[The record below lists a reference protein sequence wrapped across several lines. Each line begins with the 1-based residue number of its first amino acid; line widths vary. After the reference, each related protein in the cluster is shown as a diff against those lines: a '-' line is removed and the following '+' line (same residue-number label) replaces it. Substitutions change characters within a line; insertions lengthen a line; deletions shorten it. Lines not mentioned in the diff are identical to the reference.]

1 MKLLQMLILGLF
13 YVVVSPR
20 SANSK
25 KQLDANPH
33 KIKYKA
39 IKNVAVRKRVKSES
53 SRSLLVQKTLMKMAP
68 LSML

>member
-1 MKLLQMLILGLF
+1 MLILGLF

-39 IKNVAVRKRVKSES
+39 IKNVAGRKQCEKWKQSQSVGAENINENGAVKYAIVFS
-53 SRSLLVQKTLMKMAP
+53 
-68 LSML
+68 